1 MWFALGAIALALI
14 IYRKPIH
21 KRLSRWKWRLLG
33 MFAG

>member
-21 KRLSRWKWRLLG
+21 NRLSRWKWRVLSK
-33 MFAG
+33 MAD